1 MANATATTIRLSEI
15 GIPAKIRAKA
25 AGNIHAATGMLS
37 MCVIRG
43 LFRRSAEDPAQDL
56 EPQGRQADRHPQ
68 LERPDH
74 RLPGADLPDPAGAPD
89 LEAIGRAPCRG
100 RRGK

>member
-56 EPQGRQADRHPQ
+56 EPQGRQADRHRQ

-74 RLPGADLPDPAGAPD
+74 RLPGRSEEHTSELQSLMRISYAVFSLT
-89 LEAIGRAPCRG
+89 
-100 RRGK
+100 K